1 MTPVQLERTQK
12 MLTESQF
19 RLFSRLS
26 KMRDW
31 LGELYLEFILSQEE
45 IEHIYHSETNIEHI
59 YHSETNICK
68 PINKD
73 QDRRSPY
80 LMR

>member
-1 MTPVQLERTQK
+1 MTPVQLERTQN
-12 MLTESQF
+12 MLTESQLKLF
-19 RLFSRLS
+19 LRLI

-45 IEHIYHSETNIEHI
+45 IEYIYF
-59 YHSETNICK
+59 SETNICS
-68 PINKD
+68 NKEKNRD
-73 QDRRSPY
+73 KKSSY

>member
-19 RLFSRLS
+19 DLFAKLS
-26 KMRDW
+26 KMREW
-31 LGELYLEFILSQEE
+31 MGELYLEFILSQEE
-45 IEHIYHSETNIEHI
+45 IEYI
-59 YHSETNICK
+59 YHSETNIC
-68 PINKD
+68 IEQNKD
-73 QDRRSPY
+73 QDKRSPY

>member
-12 MLTESQF
+12 MLTEPQF
-19 RLFSRLS
+19 RLFFRLS

-31 LGELYLEFILSQEE
+31 LGELYLEFILSQDE
-45 IEHIYHSETNIEHI
+45 IEYI
-59 YHSETNICK
+59 YHSETNICTQS
-68 PINKD
+68 NKD
-73 QDRRSPY
+73 QDKRSPY

>member
-1 MTPVQLERTQK
+1 MTSVQLERVQK

-19 RLFSRLS
+19 RLFFRLS

-45 IEHIYHSETNIEHI
+45 IELVY
-59 YHSETNICK
+59 YSETNICNQT
-68 PINKD
+68 NKD
-73 QDRRSPY
+73 QDKRSPY